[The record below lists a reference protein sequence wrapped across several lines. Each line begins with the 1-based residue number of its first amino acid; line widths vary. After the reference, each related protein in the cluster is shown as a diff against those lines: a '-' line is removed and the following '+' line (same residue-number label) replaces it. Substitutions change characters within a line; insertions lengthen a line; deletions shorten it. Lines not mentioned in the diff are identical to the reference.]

1 MSNPAPGAATE
12 VSSAPAGHPRGVR
25 RLAEAIEP
33 YEKLLKFV
41 LLFGGVVYGTL
52 FLVRTWDLPVAAFTL
67 RVTERTA
74 YRSGETMIIQAALTV
89 GDGSNLRIDSLK
101 TGCTVLDG
109 GRRCAEADCAFAVA
123 SLVNGVLPRK
133 EAVSWACRYDVPAEA
148 CVQVF
153 QRVYGHAV
161 GLRARDSHWWTN
173 IIHCKGGEK

>member
-74 YRSGETMIIQAALTV
+74 YRSGETMII
-89 GDGSNLRIDSLK
+89 
-101 TGCTVLDG
+101 
-109 GRRCAEADCAFAVA
+109 
-123 SLVNGVLPRK
+123 
-133 EAVSWACRYDVPAEA
+133 
-148 CVQVF
+148 
-153 QRVYGHAV
+153 
-161 GLRARDSHWWTN
+161 
-173 IIHCKGGEK
+173 